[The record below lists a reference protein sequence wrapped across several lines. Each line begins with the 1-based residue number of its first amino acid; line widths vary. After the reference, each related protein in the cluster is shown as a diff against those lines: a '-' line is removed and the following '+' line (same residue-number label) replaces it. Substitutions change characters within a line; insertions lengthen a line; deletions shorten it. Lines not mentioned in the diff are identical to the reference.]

1 MIKQSHIYPSSSSC
15 NKGTTIQHFQFE
27 LIGTDRFD
35 LDLYV
40 KLRKEYFQK
49 TKYNLTV
56 IASNIKL

>member
-1 MIKQSHIYPSSSSC
+1 MCDLRRNDKTITYPSSSSC

-40 KLRKEYFQK
+40 KLRKEYFK
-49 TKYNLTV
+49 K
-56 IASNIKL
+56 